1 MSSLPQVNPYNEIII
16 AKNTKDLSKVINQYR
31 GDLNS
36 ITNKKEANPFDVVD
50 RVKQTLDRIRISLPN
65 EIPEVLMDGLNSHEN
80 QAILHENLQSE

>member
-36 ITNKKEANPFDVVD
+36 ITNKKEAIPFEVVD
-50 RVKQTLDRIRISLPN
+50 RGK
-65 EIPEVLMDGLNSHEN
+65 
-80 QAILHENLQSE
+80 